1 MPEEAFSY
9 LDNAS
14 TTKVMPE
21 AAEAAYQAMT
31 QIYGNPSSLHSMGLA
46 AQRLVTH
53 SRNRILA
60 ALGDPSGRLLF
71 TSGATEANNTAV
83 LGLAAKYGVRKKRVV
98 TTTIEHPSVSMAFN
112 RLEEL
117 GYEVVRLSP
126 NSVGEITEDM
136 LVSSVDSKTCLIS
149 AMLVNNETGCIL
161 PIAGAFMKIKRKYP
175 DCITH
180 SDLVQGFLKLP
191 TSVKTL
197 CLDSASVSG
206 HKFHAPKGVGALY
219 LKKGIRLSP
228 LLVGGGQEQ
237 GLRSGTEAV
246 PCIHAMGRAVELQ
259 SPTIEKR
266 YEHALSLN
274 EYARKSLTAVG
285 AVILSR
291 ADASPYILS
300 IALPGY
306 KSETLLHSLEE
317 DGVYVSSGSAC
328 SKGKKS
334 AVLTELKTK
343 GSYIDSVLRIS
354 FSGMS
359 RQEDIDALAK
369 GLIRCSERLARIR
382 N

>member
-53 SRNRILA
+53 SRNRLLA

-136 LVSSVDSKTCLIS
+136 LVSAVDSKTCLIS

-228 LLVGGGQEQ
+228 LLVGGGQEH

-266 YEHALSLN
+266 YEHALFLN

>member
-136 LVSSVDSKTCLIS
+136 LVSAVDSKTCLIS

-328 SKGKKS
+328 SKGKRS

>member
-53 SRNRILA
+53 SRNRISA

-136 LVSSVDSKTCLIS
+136 LVSAVDSKTCLIS

-274 EYARKSLTAVG
+274 DYARKSLTAVG

>member
-53 SRNRILA
+53 SRNRLLA

-136 LVSSVDSKTCLIS
+136 LVSAVDSKTCLIS

-246 PCIHAMGRAVELQ
+246 PCIHAMDRAVELQ

>member
-53 SRNRILA
+53 SRNRLLA

-136 LVSSVDSKTCLIS
+136 LVSAVDSKTCLIS

-219 LKKGIRLSP
+219 IKKGIRLSP
-228 LLVGGGQEQ
+228 LLVGGGQEH

>member
-46 AQRLVTH
+46 AQGLVTH
-53 SRNRILA
+53 SRITNIA

-83 LGLAAKYGVRKKRVV
+83 LGLAAKYGVRKKRAV

-136 LVSSVDSKTCLIS
+136 LVSAVDSKTCLIS

-300 IALPGY
+300 IALPG
-306 KSETLLHSLEE
+306 
-317 DGVYVSSGSAC
+317 
-328 SKGKKS
+328 
-334 AVLTELKTK
+334 
-343 GSYIDSVLRIS
+343 
-354 FSGMS
+354 
-359 RQEDIDALAK
+359 
-369 GLIRCSERLARIR
+369 
-382 N
+382 

>member
-53 SRNRILA
+53 SRNRLLA

-136 LVSSVDSKTCLIS
+136 LVSAVDSKTCLIS

-328 SKGKKS
+328 SKGKRS

>member
-83 LGLAAKYGVRKKRVV
+83 LGLAAKYGVRKKRAV

-136 LVSSVDSKTCLIS
+136 LVSAVDSKTCLIS

>member
-21 AAEAAYQAMT
+21 AAKAAYQAMT

-83 LGLAAKYGVRKKRVV
+83 LGLAAKYGVRKKRAV

-136 LVSSVDSKTCLIS
+136 LVSAVDSKTCLIS

-219 LKKGIRLSP
+219 IKKGIRLSP
-228 LLVGGGQEQ
+228 LLVGGGQEH

-300 IALPGY
+300 ISLPGY

>member
-83 LGLAAKYGVRKKRVV
+83 LGLAAKYGVRKKRAV

-136 LVSSVDSKTCLIS
+136 LVSAVDSKTCLIS

-219 LKKGIRLSP
+219 IKKGIRLSP
-228 LLVGGGQEQ
+228 LLVGGGQEH

>member
-14 TTKVMPE
+14 TTKVMRE

-83 LGLAAKYGVRKKRVV
+83 LGLAAKYGVRKKRAV

-136 LVSSVDSKTCLIS
+136 LVSAVDSKTCLIS

>member
-136 LVSSVDSKTCLIS
+136 LVSAVDSKTCLIS

-354 FSGMS
+354 FSGMN

>member
-53 SRNRILA
+53 SRNRLLA

-136 LVSSVDSKTCLIS
+136 LVSAVDSKTCLIS

-246 PCIHAMGRAVELQ
+246 PCRHAMGRAVELQ

>member
-53 SRNRILA
+53 SRNRLLA

-136 LVSSVDSKTCLIS
+136 LVSAVDSKTCLIS

-228 LLVGGGQEQ
+228 LLVGGGQEH

>member
-136 LVSSVDSKTCLIS
+136 LVSAVDSKTCLIS
-149 AMLVNNETGCIL
+149 AMLVNNETGCVL

-219 LKKGIRLSP
+219 VKKGIRLSP

-246 PCIHAMGRAVELQ
+246 PCTHAMGRAVELQ

-334 AVLTELKTK
+334 AVLAELKTK

>member
-53 SRNRILA
+53 SRNRLLA

-136 LVSSVDSKTCLIS
+136 LVSAVDSKTCLIS

-161 PIAGAFMKIKRKYP
+161 PIAEAFMKIKRKYP

>member
-21 AAEAAYQAMT
+21 AAKAAYQAMT

-53 SRNRILA
+53 SRNRLLA

-83 LGLAAKYGVRKKRVV
+83 LGLAAKYGVREKRVV

-136 LVSSVDSKTCLIS
+136 LVSAVDSKTCLIS

>member
-53 SRNRILA
+53 SRNRLLA

-136 LVSSVDSKTCLIS
+136 LVSAVDSKTCLIS

-266 YEHALSLN
+266 YEHALFLN

>member
-53 SRNRILA
+53 SRNRLLA

-136 LVSSVDSKTCLIS
+136 LVSAVDSKTCLIS

-175 DCITH
+175 DCITY

>member
-53 SRNRILA
+53 SRNRLLA

-136 LVSSVDSKTCLIS
+136 LVSAVDSKTCLIS

-259 SPTIEKR
+259 SPTIKKR

-274 EYARKSLTAVG
+274 KYARKSLTAVG

>member
-53 SRNRILA
+53 SRNRLLA

-71 TSGATEANNTAV
+71 TSGATEANNTADM
-83 LGLAAKYGVRKKRVV
+83 GLAAKYGVRKKRVV

-136 LVSSVDSKTCLIS
+136 LVSAVDSKTCLIS

-328 SKGKKS
+328 SKGKRS

>member
-126 NSVGEITEDM
+126 NSMGEITEDM
-136 LVSSVDSKTCLIS
+136 LVSAVDSKTCLIS

>member
-53 SRNRILA
+53 SRNRLLA

-136 LVSSVDSKTCLIS
+136 LVSAVDSKTCLIS

-219 LKKGIRLSP
+219 IKKGIRLSP

>member
-31 QIYGNPSSLHSMGLA
+31 QIYGNPSSLHSMGLE

-136 LVSSVDSKTCLIS
+136 LVSAVDSKTCLIS

-354 FSGMS
+354 FSGMN

>member
-53 SRNRILA
+53 SRNRLLA

-136 LVSSVDSKTCLIS
+136 LVSAVDSKTCLIS

-359 RQEDIDALAK
+359 RQEDIDALAN

>member
-21 AAEAAYQAMT
+21 AAKAAYQAMT

-83 LGLAAKYGVRKKRVV
+83 LGLAAKYGVRKKRAV

-136 LVSSVDSKTCLIS
+136 LVSAVDSKTCLIS

-219 LKKGIRLSP
+219 IKKGIRLSP

-334 AVLTELKTK
+334 AVLAELKTK

>member
-21 AAEAAYQAMT
+21 AAKAAYQAMT

-53 SRNRILA
+53 SRNRLLA

-136 LVSSVDSKTCLIS
+136 LVSAVDSKTCLIS

-300 IALPGY
+300 ISLPGY

>member
-285 AVILSR
+285 AVILSK

>member
-136 LVSSVDSKTCLIS
+136 LVSAVDSKTCLIS

>member
-53 SRNRILA
+53 SRNRLLA

-136 LVSSVDSKTCLIS
+136 LVSAVDSKTCLIS

>member
-53 SRNRILA
+53 SRNRLLA

-71 TSGATEANNTAV
+71 TSGATEANNTTV

-136 LVSSVDSKTCLIS
+136 LVSAVDSKTCLIS

>member
-31 QIYGNPSSLHSMGLA
+31 QIYGNPSSLHSMGLE

-136 LVSSVDSKTCLIS
+136 LVSAVDSKTCLIS

-246 PCIHAMGRAVELQ
+246 PCIYAMGRAVELQ

>member
-31 QIYGNPSSLHSMGLA
+31 QIYGNPSSLHSMGLE

-136 LVSSVDSKTCLIS
+136 LVSAVDSKTCLIS

>member
-136 LVSSVDSKTCLIS
+136 LVSAVDSKTCLIS

-246 PCIHAMGRAVELQ
+246 PCIHATGRAVELQ

>member
-53 SRNRILA
+53 SRNRLLA

-136 LVSSVDSKTCLIS
+136 LVSAVDSKTCLIS

-300 IALPGY
+300 ISLPGY

>member
-53 SRNRILA
+53 SRNRLLA

-136 LVSSVDSKTCLIS
+136 LVSAVDSKTCLIS

-206 HKFHAPKGVGALY
+206 HKLHAPKGVGALY
-219 LKKGIRLSP
+219 IKKGIRLSP
-228 LLVGGGQEQ
+228 LLVGGGQEH

>member
-53 SRNRILA
+53 SRNRLLA

-136 LVSSVDSKTCLIS
+136 LVSAVDSKTCLIS

-274 EYARKSLTAVG
+274 DYARKSLTAVG

>member
-31 QIYGNPSSLHSMGLA
+31 QIYGNPSSLHSMGLE

-136 LVSSVDSKTCLIS
+136 LVSAVDSKTCLIS

-228 LLVGGGQEQ
+228 LLVGGGQEH

>member
-53 SRNRILA
+53 SRNRLLA

-136 LVSSVDSKTCLIS
+136 LVSAVDSKTCLIS

-274 EYARKSLTAVG
+274 KYARKSLTAVG